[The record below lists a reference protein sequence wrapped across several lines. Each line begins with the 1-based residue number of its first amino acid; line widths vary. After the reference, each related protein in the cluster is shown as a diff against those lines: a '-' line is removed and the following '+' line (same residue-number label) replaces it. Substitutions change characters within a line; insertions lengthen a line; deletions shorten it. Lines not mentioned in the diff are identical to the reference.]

1 MYQENILGPREEM
14 LKAKREAEFYKF
26 NSTWRGRGQR
36 LGVNHHSDSFFVV
49 IILVR
54 KFCDVFSSTP
64 D

>member
-1 MYQENILGPREEM
+1 M